1 MATARRPA
9 PGEVML
15 ARAVE
20 TIAETTALPGGT
32 TWEPKWDGYRALV
45 VVDDA
50 GAQIFSRRGT
60 DLTAALPDL
69 AAAAAAQVP
78 AGTVLDGEAVVW
90 STSTGTL
97 DFSAL
102 QRRVA
107 SPRTAARLAR
117 EQPASYAA
125 FDVLARDGDDL
136 RPRPYAERRAVL
148 TELAGTWSPPMSLS
162 PATDDPDVAAAW
174 FRDLAAAGIE
184 GLVAKGGAQPYRP
197 GRRDWLKVKHRSV
210 LDVVCAAV
218 IGPASAPEAAVA
230 GLPIDGELRIV
241 GRTTP
246 LSGLARRD
254 LARQIT
260 PAGDGHPWPA
270 VVPASAVHG
279 FGAGR
284 EPVTLIRVEP
294 VVIEVSADVAWSGRS
309 FRHPLR
315 YVRVRPELHPG
326 EVSPP
331 PTTA

>member
-1 MATARRPA
+1 MTPA
-9 PGEVML
+9 DRSMPGDVML

-32 TWEPKWDGYRALV
+32 TWEPKWDGYRAVLV
-45 VVDDA
+45 VNEH
-50 GAQIFSRRGT
+50 GARILSRRGT

-69 AAAAAAQVP
+69 ATAAAAQVP

-90 STSTGTL
+90 STTTGTL

-125 FDVLARDGDDL
+125 FDVLEHDRTDL
-136 RPRPYAERRAVL
+136 RPLPHHQRRAVL
-148 TELAGTWSPPMSLS
+148 AELAAAWAPPMTLS
-162 PATDDPDVAAAW
+162 PSTSDIEVAAAW

-218 IGPASAPEAAVA
+218 IGPAAAPGAAVA

-246 LSGLARRD
+246 LSGIARRD
-254 LARQIT
+254 LARQLAA
-260 PAGDGHPWPA
+260 AGPGHPWPA

-284 EPVTLIRVEP
+284 EPITLTLVDP
-294 VVIEVSADVAWSGRS
+294 LVIEVSADTAWSGRS

-315 YVRVRPELHPG
+315 FVRVRPELYPE

-331 PTTA
+331 R

>member
-1 MATARRPA
+1 
-9 PGEVML
+9 ML

-32 TWEPKWDGYRALV
+32 TWEPKWDGYRALIV
-45 VVDDA
+45 IDGA
-50 GAQIFSRRGT
+50 GARIYSRRGT

-90 STSTGTL
+90 STSAGTL

-125 FDVLARDGDDL
+125 FDVLEYDGADL
-136 RPRPYAERRAVL
+136 RPRPHAERRAVL
-148 TELAGTWSPPMSLS
+148 TELAGTWSPPMTLS
-162 PATDDPDVAAAW
+162 PATDDAGVAAAW

-184 GLVAKGGAQPYRP
+184 GLVAKGAAQPYRP
-197 GRRDWLKVKHRSV
+197 GRRDWLKIKHRSV
-210 LDVVCAAV
+210 IDVVCAAV
-218 IGPASAPEAAVA
+218 IGPVSAPEAAVA

-246 LSGLARRD
+246 LRGIARRD
-254 LARQIT
+254 LGRQIT
-260 PAGDGHPWPA
+260 PASGQHPWPT

-279 FGAGR
+279 FGTGR
-284 EPVTLIRVEP
+284 EPVTLTLIEP
-294 VVIEVSADVAWSGRS
+294 VAMEVSADVAWSGRS
-309 FRHPLR
+309 FRHALR
-315 YVRVRPELHPG
+315 FVRVRPELHPD

-331 PTTA
+331 PATA

>member
-1 MATARRPA
+1 
-9 PGEVML
+9 ML

-20 TIAETTALPGGT
+20 TIAETSALPGGT
-32 TWEPKWDGYRALV
+32 TWEPKWDGYRAVLV
-45 VVDDA
+45 VDER
-50 GAQIFSRRGT
+50 GARVLSRRGT

-78 AGTVLDGEAVVW
+78 VGTVLDGEAVVW
-90 STSTGTL
+90 STTTGTL

-125 FDVLARDGDDL
+125 FDVLEHDRTNL
-136 RPRPYAERRAVL
+136 RPRPHHERRTVL
-148 TELAGTWSPPMSLS
+148 AELAAAWAPPMTLS
-162 PATDDPDVAAAW
+162 PSTSDVDVAAAW
-174 FRDLAAAGIE
+174 FRDLAAAGVE

-218 IGPASAPEAAVA
+218 IGPVAAPEAAVA
-230 GLPIDGELRIV
+230 GLPLDGELRIV

-246 LSGLARRD
+246 LSGIASRD
-254 LARQIT
+254 LARQLVAA
-260 PAGDGHPWPA
+260 AGPGHPWPA

-284 EPVTLIRVEP
+284 EPITLTLVDP
-294 VVIEVSADVAWSGRS
+294 LVIEVSADTAWSGRS

-315 YVRVRPELHPG
+315 FVRVRPDLHLE